1 MAEPI
6 APPSQEQQQETP
18 VEQPSGVKE
27 LQVLSSAIDA
37 GGKDPEKNIQ
47 ASKVIN
53 QKIEMDKDGHIN
65 TQAQWGNVVANLLSR
80 NYVGALNAYNGGLT
94 KWEEGRAA
102 NGEKF
107 YKEYNANGYTGRM
120 ADVDKNLLDG
130 EQQKIV
136 ENKMG
141 GVITGR
147 DNTSLNSGLYA
158 GMKESEISRI
168 TGLSAPVVASMQ
180 NAYQTSQVASR
191 MNSALLERDKLTV
204 KTPVIDIVSKMPA
217 DIRAGIFGFKTGQ
230 KATSTGETTGET
242 KTKGA
247 SATET
252 KSGGVNLGG
261 DVSSKGKNPIVIV
274 NGGVNASDTKQGTNS
289 ENKSTESG
297 STQSSSTA
305 GQEDVQSK
313 IMRYVQANTK
323 SGEEYN
329 NVMRWIQLTQM
340 VNQSNQEL
348 KSRERAPGIIDVP
361 DTELGVTS
369 RESSLENSINLQ
381 RDNAIESAWS
391 AFIANQVRLG
401 NQNKGSDALREEFQN
416 SNTYKGIT
424 NKYDHL
430 INNVKTRSDNP
441 RREGAIYVNERNRP
455 VVYINGKE
463 EALNER

>member
-6 APPSQEQQQETP
+6 APPSQEQQQV
-18 VEQPSGVKE
+18 VEQPAGAKE

-37 GGKDPEKNIQ
+37 GGKDPERNLQ
-47 ASKVIN
+47 ASQIIN

-80 NYVGALNAYNGGLT
+80 NYVGALNAYNGGLA

-120 ADVDKNLLDG
+120 ADVDKNLLGPD
-130 EQQKIV
+130 QQKIV
-136 ENKMG
+136 ENQMG
-141 GVITGR
+141 GVVTR
-147 DNTSLNSGLYA
+147 SDNTALNGGLYA
-158 GMKESEISRI
+158 GMKASEISRI

-191 MNSALLERDKLTV
+191 MNSALLERDKLTI
-204 KTPVIDIVSKMPA
+204 KTPVLDIVSKMPA

-230 KATSTGETTGET
+230 KTNATGETTGES

-252 KSGGVNLGG
+252 KGGTAGG
-261 DVSSKGKNPIVIV
+261 GIEAGNKGKNPTI
-274 NGGVNASDTKQGTNS
+274 GGNLNVNASDTKQGTAS
-289 ENKSTESG
+289 ENKSNESG
-297 STQSSSTA
+297 TTQSSSTA
-305 GQEDVQSK
+305 GQEDIQSK

-323 SGEEYN
+323 PGEEYN
-329 NVMRWIQLTQM
+329 SVMKWIQLTQL

-348 KSRERAPGIIDVP
+348 KTKERAPGIVDVA

-369 RESSLENSINLQ
+369 RESSLENSVNLQ
-381 RDNAIESAWS
+381 RNNAMESAWS

>member
-6 APPSQEQQQETP
+6 APPTQDQQQ
-18 VEQPSGVKE
+18 VAEQPTGLKE
-27 LQVLSSAIDA
+27 LQVLSSAIES
-37 GGKDPEKNIQ
+37 GGKDPQRNLE
-47 ASKVIN
+47 ASKIIN

-120 ADVDKNLLDG
+120 ADVDKNLLGND
-130 EQQKIV
+130 QQKIV
-136 ENKMG
+136 ENQMG
-141 GVITGR
+141 GVITAR

-158 GMKESEISRI
+158 GMKASELSRI
-168 TGLSAPVVASMQ
+168 TGLSAPVVSSMQ

-191 MNSALLERDKLTV
+191 MNSALVERDKLTV
-204 KTPVIDIVSKMPA
+204 KTPVLDIVSKMPA

-230 KATSTGETTGET
+230 KTSATGETTGES
-242 KTKGA
+242 KSKNA

-252 KSGGVNLGG
+252 KGGTSNIGGEAGSKGRNPAISGSGGIG
-261 DVSSKGKNPIVIV
+261 
-274 NGGVNASDTKQGTNS
+274 ASNTKQATDS
-289 ENKSTESG
+289 ENKTNEAG
-297 STQSSSTA
+297 TTASSSTA

-313 IMRYVQANTK
+313 IMRYVQANTQ
-323 SGEEYN
+323 GPEEYN

-348 KSRERAPGIIDVP
+348 KTKERAPGIVDVA

-369 RESSLENSINLQ
+369 REASFENSINLQ
-381 RDNAIESAWS
+381 RNNALESAWS
-391 AFIANQVRLG
+391 SFLANQVRLG
-401 NQNKGSDALREEFQN
+401 NQNKGQDALREEFQN

-430 INNVKTRSDNP
+430 IGNVKSKSDNP
-441 RREGAIYVNERNRP
+441 VKEGSIHVNERNRP
-455 VVYINGKE
+455 VVWVNGKW

>member
-1 MAEPI
+1 MAEPVV
-6 APPSQEQQQETP
+6 PPSVEQQEV
-18 VEQPSGVKE
+18 VEQPAGAKE
-27 LQVLSSAIDA
+27 LQALSAAIES
-37 GGKDPEKNIQ
+37 GGKDPDRNLQ
-47 ASKVIN
+47 ASKIIN

-65 TQAQWGNVVANLLSR
+65 TQAQWGSVVANLLSR
-80 NYVGALNAYNGGLT
+80 NYVEALNSYNGGKT

-120 ADVDKNLLDG
+120 ADVDKNLLGND
-130 EQQKIV
+130 QQNIV
-136 ENKMG
+136 ENQMG

-147 DNTSLNSGLYA
+147 DNTSLNSGLFA
-158 GMKESEISRI
+158 GMKASELSRI

-204 KTPVIDIVSKMPA
+204 KTPVLDIVSKMPS

-230 KATSTGETTGET
+230 KSSATGETTGEA
-242 KTKGA
+242 KTK
-247 SATET
+247 SVSSTET
-252 KSGGVNLGG
+252 KGGTANIGG
-261 DVSSKGKNPIVIV
+261 EAGSKGRNPAV
-274 NGGVNASDTKQGTNS
+274 GGSAGVSASDTKQGTSS
-289 ENKSTESG
+289 ENKNVEAGT
-297 STQSSSTA
+297 TSSSSAA

-323 SGEEYN
+323 PGEEYN

-348 KSRERAPGIIDVP
+348 KSKERAPGVVDVA

-369 RESSLENSINLQ
+369 RESSFENSINLQ
-381 RDNAIESAWS
+381 RNNAMESAWS
-391 AFIANQVRLG
+391 SFIANQVRLG
-401 NQNKGSDALREEFQN
+401 NQNKGADALREQFQN
-416 SNTYKGIT
+416 SNTYKGIA

-430 INNVKTRSDNP
+430 INNVKTKSDNP
-441 RREGAIYVNERNRP
+441 VKEGSIHVNERNRP
-455 VVYINGKE
+455 VVWVNGKW